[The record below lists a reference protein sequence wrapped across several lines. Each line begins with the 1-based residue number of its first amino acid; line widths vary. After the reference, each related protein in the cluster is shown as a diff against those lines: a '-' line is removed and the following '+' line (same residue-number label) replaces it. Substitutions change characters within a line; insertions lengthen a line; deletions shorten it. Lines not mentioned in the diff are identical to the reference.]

1 MFGVARNVVSA
12 EHRRAARDQQL
23 QHRIAGRR
31 LLDDDDI
38 ERLQERIDAGRDS
51 RALIEAMAR
60 LPDSERA
67 VLELVTVDQLT
78 VTEAAAALGIRAV
91 TARVRLHRARSTLRD
106 TGSGDAHTR
115 DAPTR
120 PSAPGTPVPTA
131 QPGDTMTVDLNPFEQ
146 RLLHDL
152 RAVVA
157 ANPEPEPGSA
167 KGRARPARQRVALGG
182 ALAGVTTLAA
192 TAVLSGGTSL
202 AYAVDKNADGNVTV
216 TIHSL
221 QDPAGLESRAAGR
234 RCPRRRHVPPDRQ
247 GLPAAEPR
255 AARRDPVPG
264 PAARFPGPAV
274 RSRSPRTRTAASVS
288 SSSAVGCPATS
299 PWCSRVTRRAATVP
313 SPSAWS

>member
-1 MFGVARNVVSA
+1 
-12 EHRRAARDQQL
+12 
-23 QHRIAGRR
+23 
-31 LLDDDDI
+31 
-38 ERLQERIDAGRDS
+38 
-51 RALIEAMAR
+51 
-60 LPDSERA
+60 
-67 VLELVTVDQLT
+67 
-78 VTEAAAALGIRAV
+78 
-91 TARVRLHRARSTLRD
+91 
-106 TGSGDAHTR
+106 
-115 DAPTR
+115 
-120 PSAPGTPVPTA
+120 
-131 QPGDTMTVDLNPFEQ
+131 MTVDLNPFEQ

-221 QDPAGLESRAAGR
+221 QDPAGLESRLLAVGVRADVTYLPTGKV
-234 RCPRRRHVPPDRQ
+234 CRQ
-247 GLPAAEPR
+247 RNLAPLDEL
-255 AARRDPVPG
+255 PVPG